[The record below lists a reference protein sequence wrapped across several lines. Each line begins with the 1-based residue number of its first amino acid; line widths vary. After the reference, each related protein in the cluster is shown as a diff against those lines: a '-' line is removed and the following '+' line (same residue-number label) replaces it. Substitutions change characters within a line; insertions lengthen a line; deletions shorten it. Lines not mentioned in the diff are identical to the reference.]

1 MFGNNK
7 CTDMAKPERKSSR
20 DFAKAK
26 KLDEKELAQS
36 LADIGIYSPTQFKK
50 VIEQVE
56 EQRNS
61 PSSCTI

>member
-7 CTDMAKPERKSSR
+7 STEMVKPERRSGR

-26 KLDEKELAQS
+26 KLDEKELAQA
-36 LADIGIYSPTQFKK
+36 LVDVGMYSPTQFKK

-56 EQRNS
+56 EQRHS